1 MLTRAPLTL
10 EPSAPHLS
18 SPSLCCSECH
28 SLHGGG
34 GGGGEQAQILVS
46 KKLGPG
52 WGCGSVH
59 GALGVRPCAKLAAHV
74 QNLTIREVETG
85 RLA

>member
-1 MLTRAPLTL
+1 MS

-34 GGGGEQAQILVS
+34 GTGSQLGSGAGALAQILVS
-46 KKLGPG
+46 KDWVQARDVAQWVEHFPNM
-52 WGCGSVH
+52 H
-59 GALGVRPCAKLAAHV
+59 EALGVRPCAGLVAHV
-74 QNLTIREVETG
+74 QNLTI
-85 RLA
+85 